1 MSARPPA
8 ASPTP
13 RRKATPPRGAEAAPG
28 SGAAAVAAG
37 AVPIRMNKAH
47 FPVTVLG
54 PGRRLGLWM
63 QGCSIGCPG
72 CVSQDT
78 WAPEAHAPMQVAE
91 VLAWCR
97 RVTQGQAFE
106 GVTIS
111 GGEPFDQPDALA
123 ALLAE
128 LHRWRRQAGL
138 DFDVLCYSGHPL
150 ARLERQHAGLL
161 AQLDALIPEPYVDK
175 QPMTQLWRGS
185 ANQPLLLLSERA
197 RQRYAAFVDAPADSS
212 SKRMQVGISG
222 QRVWWIGL
230 PARGDMQALEA
241 VCAER
246 GLVFAQP
253 SWASAPSAPSA
264 KNTKGA

>member
-1 MSARPPA
+1 MSLRQPPQPQRARPSA
-8 ASPTP
+8 A
-13 RRKATPPRGAEAAPG
+13 PRG
-28 SGAAAVAAG
+28 GAGGVL
-37 AVPIRMNKAH
+37 IRMNKAH

-54 PGRRLGLWM
+54 PGRRIGLWM

-78 WAPEAHAPMQVAE
+78 WAPDAHAPMQVAE
-91 VLAWCR
+91 VLAWCQ
-97 RVTQGQAFE
+97 RVTQGEAFD

-111 GGEPFDQPDALA
+111 GGEPFDQPEALA
-123 ALLAE
+123 ALLAA

-185 ANQPLLLLSERA
+185 ANQPLVLLSERA
-197 RQRYAAFVDAPADSS
+197 RTRYAAYVDASANSS

-241 VCAER
+241 LCAER
-246 GLVFAQP
+246 GLRFAAA
-253 SWASAPSAPSA
+253 SWQS
-264 KNTKGA
+264 